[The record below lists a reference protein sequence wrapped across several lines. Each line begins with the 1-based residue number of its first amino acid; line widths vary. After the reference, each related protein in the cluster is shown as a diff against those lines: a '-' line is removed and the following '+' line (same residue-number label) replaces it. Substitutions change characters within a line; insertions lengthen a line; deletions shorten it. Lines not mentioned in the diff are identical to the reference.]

1 MNWGYRILILYLSF
15 VAFMVVMVMVSVMQT
30 DIHLVAKDYY
40 KQEIAYENQIDK
52 IKNANAMQF
61 DSITYSKENQVLQV
75 NLNQPIQK
83 GEILFFRPSDARKDF
98 RLPLQIDESMKQ
110 YISTKA
116 MDKGLWRVKM
126 QWNDANNKL
135 FYFEQKI
142 MIK

>member
-1 MNWGYRILILYLSF
+1 MNWGYRILFLYLAF
-15 VAFMVVMVMVSVMQT
+15 VAFMVFMVTVSVMQT

-75 NLNQPIQK
+75 SLNQPIKK

-116 MDKGLWRVKM
+116 MDKGLWRIKM